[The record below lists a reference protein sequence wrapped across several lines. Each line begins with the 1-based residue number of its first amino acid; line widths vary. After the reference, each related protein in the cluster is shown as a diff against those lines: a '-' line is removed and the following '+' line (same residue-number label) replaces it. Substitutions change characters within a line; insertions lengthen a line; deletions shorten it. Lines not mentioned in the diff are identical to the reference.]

1 MHVLCF
7 EYFFLVFWL
16 IDLKRGLYTSN
27 FCISRDRLSISSII
41 LSKMVI
47 DFPQLFLYIV
57 FIILK
62 DTIYSW
68 REAAYE
74 KTISRNGSSGIPEEI
89 SDRRRL

>member
-1 MHVLCF
+1 
-7 EYFFLVFWL
+7 
-16 IDLKRGLYTSN
+16 
-27 FCISRDRLSISSII
+27 
-41 LSKMVI
+41 MVI